1 MATVQLLEEGPR
13 NYIIK
18 VTGTGSD
25 AAALIA
31 DVSTLNPPCEE
42 LRIMRCTYDV
52 AGASGLVSV
61 LWDATVDVLA
71 LSTSTGSG
79 QTMDFKKIG
88 GLINNAGTG
97 KTGDVLL
104 TSSAT
109 TDYTLVLHFR
119 KVRLTTVYN

>member
-25 AAALIA
+25 AATSIV
-31 DVSTLNPPCEE
+31 DVSALNPACEE
-42 LRIMRCTYDV
+42 VRLMRCTYDV
-52 AGASGLVSV
+52 AGTAGLVSV
-61 LWDATVDVLA
+61 LWDATADVLA
-71 LSTSTGSG
+71 LSASTGSG
-79 QTMDFKKIG
+79 QTMCFKKIG
-88 GLINNAGTG
+88 GLINNAGAG

-104 TSSAT
+104 TSTAT

-119 KVRLTTVYN
+119 KVRLLTVYN

>member
-1 MATVQLLEEGPR
+1 MATVQVIEEGPR

-25 AAALIA
+25 AAVLIA

-42 LRIMRCTYDV
+42 LRIVRCTYDV
-52 AGASGLVSV
+52 AGAAGLVSV
-61 LWDATVDVLA
+61 LWDATADVLA
-71 LSTSTGSG
+71 LSVSTGSG

-88 GLINNAGTG
+88 GIPNNAGAG

-104 TSSAT
+104 TSTAT
-109 TDYTLVLHFR
+109 TDYTLVLHFK